1 MKLLVIRIKSLGV
14 AALVFAVSRAHQ
26 AFANPTGLSG
36 GSATLQQLGS
46 QLNITVGQTAVLN
59 WQSFNIGTGET
70 TSFLQPSANSVV
82 FNVIGS
88 QSPSQIFGNLN
99 ANGTVILANANGF
112 YFGPDSLIKV
122 GGSFIATTAPLA
134 PDFGA
139 GGMWLFTGMPPLA
152 NIVNYGRIEVGTGRS
167 LYLLAEKIENHGQL
181 SAPGG
186 DVELAAGSEVLVSD
200 SADGR
205 SLSATVRLP
214 QGTVDNF
221 GTITADAG
229 TIALNARVVNQDG
242 VLQADSIANH
252 NGVIELVAA
261 DQLHLGGH
269 SQILARGD
277 ASTSGSAGG
286 TIILKSDSVF
296 TDTPGSG
303 ISVAG
308 GSSGGN
314 GGSVEISTAKI
325 SAVNS
330 RVDGSAQAGFRG
342 GSLLLDPDYI
352 VLNQSGTGAL
362 NANGTD
368 GTALAG
374 ANPGTT
380 LGLNVNSAFIGLSQ
394 ITLQAK
400 YDITLADN
408 TTWDLSGSTGQN
420 AGQVSLEAGRN
431 VIFGKGASILDAN
444 NWSLAI
450 YAGVADFSHP
460 TIVAPGAGSIYLGGF
475 NGSSA
480 LGNNGTIQLAAG
492 SVSLVA
498 GQSVL
503 VGSGSVF
510 TTGGGSIFANALTGD
525 INAGT
530 SNGSADGLLQS
541 TDFDFSD
548 SGWIPNSILGG
559 FSTAAGGNVTL
570 LAGNNVISSPT
581 VPSRQAPG
589 ASGAYGAGDVTVVAG
604 NQITGNY
611 VVTDGAGRL
620 FAGVSASAAQS
631 AAMQNPAADPSAYAT
646 ALNDLVTSVKQSH
659 NAGGNLGASPVN
671 GNPSTAPVSL
681 GLTRGS
687 WNVWAANDISL
698 KQVFNPNGAFNDSQA
713 FAFDYAPNAS
723 VSLWAGNAIEL
734 IGGSYG
740 SAPSSVR
747 LTPIYAPVLSLNAGA
762 GGIKLDQGILLAP
775 GLYKDPKDP
784 QTGKTYGEGS
794 LSIVTRDGGNLTGA
808 TAAGSTVLNGITMS
822 DSASADYRTFASEHD
837 NLYLEDPR
845 PSSDPLFKPVQ
856 LDISGSI
863 GTFSLTVPTFAD
875 ILVRSTK
882 PYVTADGLSYFGTY
896 NFGFKG
902 RNMSSSQTTS
912 IDVLGTIAYRGNL
925 TTIDLTP
932 EQAADP
938 LPATLFTDSA
948 APAITA
954 KVRYDAT
961 TGRLIYVGVMSADEL
976 AFLKNPSVIVPGQ
989 FVTQLDSN
997 GDPLLDANGNPQ
1009 LAPATAPLT
1018 LDATQMAML
1027 QQLYSASQ
1035 GATLGDQGLALAGP
1049 GTFSVSANAMDLGV
1063 SGGIRV
1069 LAPNLKSAADV
1080 ELASISHAGTSLE
1093 VTTLG
1098 DLTMTS
1104 TKISNESYL
1113 GYVSVNVG
1121 GTLDVGGQFT
1131 TLGDPSAPKGIFTTS
1146 GGKVTVR
1153 AHGDV
1158 NVNGSRI
1165 AAYDGGDIT
1174 VTSETGDVNAG
1185 TGGAGYVT
1193 FQALQLDPVSGNLTG
1208 VPATIPGSG
1217 ILATTV
1223 VGSDAALGNVTLEA
1237 PQGSINASRGGVLQI
1252 AFNGADT
1259 KQNFIQIDAGKD
1271 INATGSGIIG
1281 SNIKL
1286 IAGGNI
1292 NGVVVGSDSVN
1303 INALHNVDVT
1313 AVSGGGVSIAAAG
1326 SVSGTIVGGGD
1337 VSVSGDSIDA
1347 AVRGGSVSTAGN
1359 TSGAAI
1365 GVPPSNVAKENTE
1378 VAANVSTTTAKASSD
1393 DEDEFKSKKK
1403 GIALSRKASR
1413 VTVLLPANLKLK
1425 TQN

>member
-1 MKLLVIRIKSLGV
+1 MKILFIRIKSLGI

-59 WQSFNIGTGET
+59 WQSFNIAPGET

-112 YFGPDSLIKV
+112 YFGPDSMIKV

-139 GGMWLFTGMPPLA
+139 GGMWFFTGMPPLA
-152 NIVNYGRIEVGTGRS
+152 SIVNYGRIEVGTGRS
-167 LYLLAEKIENHGQL
+167 LYLLAEKIENHGLL

-205 SLSATVRLP
+205 SLIAKVKLP

-286 TIILKSDSVF
+286 TITLKSDNVF

-314 GGSVEISTAKI
+314 GGSVEISAAEI
-325 SAVNS
+325 SVVNS

-362 NANGTD
+362 NVNGTD

-380 LGLNVNSAFIGLSQ
+380 LGLNVNTAFIGLSQ

-400 YDITLADN
+400 YDLTLADN

-460 TIVAPGAGSIYLGGF
+460 TVVAPGAGSIYLGGF

-480 LGNNGTIQLAAG
+480 LGYNGTIQLAAG
-492 SVSLVA
+492 SVNLLA
-498 GQSVL
+498 GQSIL

-510 TTGGGSIFANALTGD
+510 TTGGGGIFANALAGD

-541 TDFDFSD
+541 SDFDFSD
-548 SGWIPNSILGG
+548 SGWIPNSTLGG
-559 FSTAAGGNVTL
+559 ISTAAGGNVTL

-604 NQITGNY
+604 KQITGNY

-620 FAGVSASAAQS
+620 FAGVPASAAQS
-631 AAMQNPAADPSAYAT
+631 VAMQNPAADPSAYAT

-659 NAGGNLGASPVN
+659 NAGGNLGALPVN
-671 GNPSTAPVSL
+671 GNPSTAPVTL
-681 GLTRGS
+681 GLTRGT
-687 WNVWAANDISL
+687 WNAWAANDISL

-713 FAFDYAPNAS
+713 FAFNYAPNAS

-775 GLYKDPKDP
+775 GLYTDP

-794 LSIVTRDGGNLTGA
+794 LNIVTRDGGNLTGA

-837 NLYLEDPR
+837 NIYLDDPR
-845 PSSDPLFKPVQ
+845 VAIDPHFKPVE

-863 GTFSLTVPTFAD
+863 GSFGLTVPTVAD
-875 ILVRSTK
+875 ILVEGTS
-882 PYVTADGLSYFGTY
+882 PYVTADGLNYLGTY

-902 RNMSSSQTTS
+902 RNVSSSQTTS
-912 IDVLGTIAYRGNL
+912 IHVLGTITYRGNL
-925 TTIDLTP
+925 TAIDLTP

-938 LPATLFTDSA
+938 LPATLFTDSS

-954 KVRYDAT
+954 KLRYDPT

-989 FVTQLDSN
+989 FVTQLDAN
-997 GDPLLDANGNPQ
+997 GDPVLDANGNPQ
-1009 LAPATAPLT
+1009 LAPATAPLP
-1018 LDATQMAML
+1018 LDATQMTML

-1049 GTFSVSANAMDLGV
+1049 GKFSVSANAIDLGV

-1113 GYVSVNVG
+1113 GEVSVNVG

-1131 TLGDPSAPKGIFTTS
+1131 TLGDPSAPKGVFTTS
-1146 GGKVTVR
+1146 GGKVTVT

-1165 AAYDGGDIT
+1165 AAYDGGDIA

-1208 VPATIPGSG
+1208 LPATIPGSG

-1223 VGSDAALGNVTLEA
+1223 VGSDASLGNVTLEA

-1259 KQNFIQIDAGKD
+1259 KQNFIQIDAGQD

-1303 INALHNVDVT
+1303 INAQHNVDVT
-1313 AVSGGGVSIAAAG
+1313 AVSGGGVNIAAAG
-1326 SVSGTIVGGGD
+1326 SVSGTIVGGGE

-1359 TSGAAI
+1359 TSSVNI
-1365 GVPPSNVAKENTE
+1365 GVPPSNVAKETAE
-1378 VAANVSTTTAKASSD
+1378 VASNVSATTAKASSGD
-1393 DEDEFKSKKK
+1393 DEEFKSKKK
-1403 GIALSRKASR
+1403 GIALARKVSR
-1413 VTVLLPANLKLK
+1413 VTVLLPSNLKLK